1 MKLRKTAVLVVA
13 LAVIFGLGLGV
24 AGPVQAKKLML
35 KTQSIYPLALPVIGD
50 TMVWFA
56 EQIEKASGGDVDVD
70 IDLENQ
76 SVTVKDENG
85 GEMAVQGGKN
95 VDLKTFSSMGY
106 DIALPPG
113 VIDGE
118 VTMFKDDD
126 GEVSGVTG
134 RFQTDGS
141 LDRKQILQA
150 LDQSLTKAGLTFT
163 DPFDESVTKVDLS
176 NPQQGQ
182 QFHYKDDKGIQFF
195 IVSTG
200 DNEFVISGFK
210 E

>member
-1 MKLRKTAVLVVA
+1 MKKAFIILA
-13 LAVIFGLGLGV
+13 LFMALTFTLSACG
-24 AGPVQAKKLML
+24 QAKQDVKED
-35 KTQSIYPLALPVIGD
+35 TAENLAENL
-50 TMVWFA
+50 
-56 EQIEKASGGDVDVD
+56 IEKASGGDVDVD

-95 VDLKTFSSMGY
+95 VDLKTFSAMGY
-106 DIALPPG
+106 DIALPPD

-163 DPFDESVTKVDLS
+163 DPFDESVAKADLS
-176 NPQQGQ
+176 DPQQGE